1 MQRSR
6 LERRDL
12 RRRVYTADGVCSF
25 SLIFSLFLLG
35 LFGICCTI
43 IVLLLPLG
51 HSGRHPRWVNAVHAW
66 VRFPASGFRIGA
78 AYSVTAFAWV
88 LLLPGCINDL

>member
-1 MQRSR
+1 MLFLSM
-6 LERRDL
+6 
-12 RRRVYTADGVCSF
+12 
-25 SLIFSLFLLG
+25 FLLG
-35 LFGICCTI
+35 LVGICCTI
-43 IVLLLPLG
+43 IVLLLLLRLR
-51 HSGRHPRWVNAVHAW
+51 HSGRHPRWVNTVHAW